1 MVGDTIAAVAT
12 PPGEGG
18 IGIVRVSGP
27 GARDVIK
34 AVFFP
39 RYGRGVDEWASH
51 TLHLGTIIHP
61 DDGREIDEALVAWM
75 VGPRTFTTEDV
86 AEFHCHGGAVPV
98 RETLTAVLR
107 AGARLAEPGE
117 FSRRA
122 FLGGRLDLAQAEAI
136 IEVIR
141 AKTRDGLGAA
151 LSQLEGQLSRRI
163 DQVRADILA
172 LLAHLEAMIDFPEED
187 LPDMGSERLRVT
199 VVHIGKQIG
208 DLVER
213 SRTGRVLREGWRTV
227 IAGRPNV
234 GKSSLM
240 NALLDEQRAIVTEI
254 PGTTRDAIEEYI
266 DLGGI
271 PLRIVDTAGIRE
283 TEDIVERIGVEKTRE
298 YLEKADLV
306 LVVLDGSDGL
316 NQEDEALLRSLVD
329 RPAVVLVNKS
339 DLAIRRLDDVRLR
352 SLVGKMP
359 ILSVSAKEGWGLQ
372 ELSDLIRSMVYGQDG
387 STVAGREGEG
397 PVTRD
402 GGRSALVT
410 QARHREALERADFHL
425 RQALEAVDVGASPD
439 FLTIDLKAAWEAL
452 GEITGDTVGEDI
464 LDKIFSSFCIGK

>member
-27 GARDVIK
+27 GARDVLK
-34 AVFFP
+34 AVFRP
-39 RYGRGVDEWASH
+39 RYGRGVDDWASH

-61 DDGREIDEALVAWM
+61 DDHRVIDEALVAWM
-75 VGPRTFTTEDV
+75 VAPRTFTTEDV
-86 AEFHCHGGAVPV
+86 VEFHCHGGSVPV
-98 RETLTAVLR
+98 RETLGAVLR

-117 FSRRA
+117 FTRRA

-151 LSQLEGQLSRRI
+151 VSQLEGQLSRRI
-163 DQVRADILA
+163 RKVRDDLLA

-187 LPDMGSERLRVT
+187 LPDIGSERICTDLMQIQR
-199 VVHIGKQIG
+199 QIG
-208 DLVER
+208 DMLER

-227 IAGRPNV
+227 IVGRPNV

-283 TEDIVERIGVEKTRE
+283 TEDVVERIGVEKTRE
-298 YLEKADLV
+298 YLEKADLA
-306 LVVLDGSDGL
+306 LVVLDGSDSL
-316 NQEDEALLRSLVD
+316 TAEDETLLLSLAG

-339 DLAIRRLDDVRLR
+339 DLAVRRLDEKRLR
-352 SLVGKMP
+352 SLVGEMP
-359 ILSVSAKEGWGLQ
+359 IISVSAKEGWGLK
-372 ELSDLIRSMVYGQDG
+372 ELTELIRRMVYGDDG
-387 STVAGREGEG
+387 LGYA
-397 PVTRD
+397 PD
-402 GGRSALVT
+402 GGRLALVT
-410 QARHREALERADFHL
+410 QARHREALERSYAHL
-425 RQALEAVDVGASPD
+425 RQALDAVAHGASPD